1 MKLTMIIRIAALA
14 FVAAMG
20 FTSTAQAAVSAVFS
34 AGASCGGA
42 TSAQF
47 SPGGAPVQVSLC
59 MTTTAPSTTCG
70 HTIVLQAAAGEN
82 GRFIVTSAALGA
94 NYSDPNSEVSQLPLA
109 INGAPNVIVAD
120 FGGTSSSPVA
130 TAANQLLATFTFA
143 PQASATA
150 GPYVISLNSVST
162 AAVDADGSCGA
173 TTVPTESALTASFTL
188 NRNPAPAFT
197 SAAATT
203 FSTGSSNN
211 FTVTATGSPAPT
223 ISLTSGT
230 PPSGLTFTPS
240 AGQLLI
246 SGTPSSTGTFP
257 LVFTASNGTSVTQNF
272 SLTVGGL
279 ASQSITFANPGSQ
292 TFSSTPIPLVATG
305 GASGNPVTFTS
316 ITLSVCT
323 VSGTNATM
331 VGLGTCTINA
341 NQAGNG
347 SFLAAPTVTQSFGVV
362 GGTPGAP
369 IIGVGTPGNLQATI
383 AFTAPASTGGSPI
396 TTYTASCGGLSA
408 NGNFSPITVTGLT
421 NGVQYTCTVTATNAL
436 GTGSPSGSVMVT
448 PVAAA
453 LSLVSV
459 VSRKVHGTEGPFSL
473 PLATGVAINAASG
486 LTVESRLIGT
496 GHTIVFQ
503 FSETITSAGTLT
515 AVDAAAANIA
525 NSVTFTGN
533 EVTVTLTGV
542 ADKSRAT
549 ITLANVNGTGAGV
562 TFPVSMGFLVGDQNG
577 SYNVDGGDIGVIRG
591 RSGQTTTAANFRGDF
606 NSSGAIDGGDISTV
620 RARSGN
626 SLP

>member
-1 MKLTMIIRIAALA
+1 MKLTKIIRIAALA
-14 FVAAMG
+14 FVAAIG
-20 FTSTAQAAVSAVFS
+20 FASTAQAAVNAVFS
-34 AGASCGGA
+34 AGATCGGA
-42 TSAQF
+42 TNAQF

-59 MTTTAPSTTCG
+59 MTTTAPSTSCG

-82 GRFIVTSAALGA
+82 GRFVVTSAALGS

-120 FGGTSSSPVA
+120 FGGTSSAPVA
-130 TAANQLLATFTFA
+130 SAANQLLATFTLA

-173 TTVPTESALTASFTL
+173 TTVPTESALTATFTL

-246 SGTPSSTGTFP
+246 SGTPSSAGTFS

-272 SLTVGGL
+272 SLTVGGQ
-279 ASQSITFANPGSQ
+279 AGQTINFTNPGSQ
-292 TFSSTPIPLVATG
+292 SFSSTLIPLVATG

-421 NGVQYTCTVTATNAL
+421 NGVPYTCTVTATNAL
-436 GTGSPSGSVMVT
+436 GTGSPSGNVMVT

-503 FSETITSAGTLT
+503 FSETITSAGTVT

-525 NSVTFTGN
+525 NSVSFTGN
-533 EVTVTLTGV
+533 EVTVTLTVV

-577 SYNVDGGDIGVIRG
+577 SYFVDAGDIGVIRG
-591 RSGQTTTAANFRGDF
+591 RSGQTTTAINFRGDF